1 MSTPYLIFL
10 TIFFKFLNNRRC
22 FSDYV
27 PQACVVKEAGVS
39 LRLEARAVVGAFG
52 DVREV
57 ASPDYVPGYV
67 PGMVASGL
75 LQIRTD
81 AESSEAAVPT
91 GVVVQ
96 RQRERV

>member
-27 PQACVVKEAGVS
+27 PQACVVEEAGVS

-57 ASPDYVPGYV
+57 ASPDYV